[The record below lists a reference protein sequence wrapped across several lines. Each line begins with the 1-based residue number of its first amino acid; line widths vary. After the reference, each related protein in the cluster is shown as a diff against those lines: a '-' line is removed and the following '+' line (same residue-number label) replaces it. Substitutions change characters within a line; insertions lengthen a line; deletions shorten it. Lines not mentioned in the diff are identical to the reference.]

1 MSLSES
7 FLAQNKLWW
16 ILPLVL
22 VGGMV
27 FWLLSTDGGDPPP
40 VVETDE
46 NFQYDAR

>member
-1 MSLSES
+1 MSSSES

-22 VGGMV
+22 VGAMV
-27 FWLLSTDGGDPPP
+27 VWLLSTDEGAPPP
-40 VVETDE
+40 VVDSDE